1 MDKQEKA
8 VVTVYG
14 LDTKGIISRVSTLL
28 AKENI
33 NILDI
38 SQTIVDKYFTMMMVV
53 DVADASCTLQEI
65 ADKCNVLGQEIGMTI
80 ACQHE
85 DIFKYM
91 HRI

>member
-1 MDKQEKA
+1 MSKQEKA

-28 AKENI
+28 AQENI

-38 SQTIVDKYFTMMMVV
+38 SQTIVDEYFTMMMVV
-53 DVADASCTLQEI
+53 DVSEALCTLQEI
-65 ADKCNVLGQEIGMTI
+65 AEKCTVLGKEIGMTI
-80 ACQHE
+80 SCQHE

>member
-1 MDKQEKA
+1 MTKQEKA

-14 LDTKGIISRVSTLL
+14 LDSKGIISHVSTLL
-28 AKENI
+28 AEENV

-38 SQTIVDKYFTMMMVV
+38 SQTIVDNYFTMMMVV
-53 DVADASCTLQEI
+53 DVTDAACSLQEI
-65 ADKCNVLGQEIGMTI
+65 ADKCDSLGKKIGMTI
-80 ACQHE
+80 SCQHE